1 MPSSSGCSGTTA
13 SPEESGLHLHV
24 TCQGVVRGN
33 IERAA
38 GRGRSTERAIGYFTL
53 SANAGDAQAAANL
66 GNLFARGT
74 DGVQRDTVQAEEW
87 CRRADMLGHAKAGE
101 YVRALGAQR
110 VAGS

>member
-66 GNLFARGT
+66 GNLFARGK

-87 CRRADMLGHAKAGE
+87 YRRAEMLGHAKAND
-101 YVRALGAQR
+101 YLRAFEAQR
-110 VAGS
+110 IAGN